1 MRRIAESF
9 DLGNEHAAGVFTGVR
24 LFSARALETLPE
36 RDVFEDLRDWLAP
49 ELEAGNESI
58 IGELLPEGAC
68 TWEPVGTPD
77 EYLQTNFAPPALA
90 FMKEPRVAGDPSDPV
105 VLGKGARVEAG
116 AQLERCVVWD
126 DEVVP
131 ADARKSNGVF
141 AQGRFFPLGED
152 S

>member
-1 MRRIAESF
+1 MRRIAQSF
-9 DLGNEHAAGVFTGVR
+9 DLGNEHAAGVFMGVR

-49 ELEAGNESI
+49 ELEAGNQSI
-58 IGELLPEGAC
+58 IGELLPESAC
-68 TWEPVGTPD
+68 TWEPVGTPA
-77 EYLQTNFAPPALA
+77 EYLQTNFETPAFS
-90 FMKEPRVAGDPSDPV
+90 FMKESRAAGAPPDPV
-105 VLGKGARVEAG
+105 VLGRGARVNAG

-126 DEVVP
+126 GEVVP
-131 ADARKSNGVF
+131 ADARESNGVF